1 MAQPEYNEPEYDAE
15 RTSTFSAS
23 ERIMCSFLIESLN
36 ATPLKSI
43 IYISR
48 AVMMLTES
56 DIEQYKIDAK
66 EVISLFSVSER
77 LVFASEQNQGSSM
90 KTYKIDFSSL
100 DYDTQI
106 DTWTKMNAYDYCIP
120 KDNVGTETND
130 MIIEELGPFE
140 KMVYSTKNLTDTGYQ
155 HMVSDFLMY
164 AIPITQKW
172 AYLLTTKIS
181 PSTYT
186 EMLKV
191 YKGSRDD

>member
-1 MAQPEYNEPEYDAE
+1 MSESEFNAE
-15 RTSTFSAS
+15 RTSSFSAS

-36 ATPLKSI
+36 TTPLKSI

-48 AVMMLTES
+48 AVMMLTET
-56 DIEQYKIDAK
+56 DIQNYKIDIK

-77 LVFASEQNQGSSM
+77 LVFSSELNQGPVM
-90 KTYKIDFSSL
+90 KKYKIDFSSL

-106 DTWTKMNAYDYCIP
+106 DTWSKMNAYDYCIP
-120 KDNVGTETND
+120 KDNVGTEPED
-130 MIIEELGPFE
+130 MIIDKLDPFE
-140 KMVYSTKNLTDTGYQ
+140 KIVYTTKNLTDTGYQ

-164 AIPITQKW
+164 AIPIAQKW